1 MPKKIDYVIMTPNST
16 EDDGANIPADEDSF
30 AREARIRAAGA
41 PGRPAPGNGRPAPG
55 AGRPGGGAR
64 PSGGYRGPGGRP
76 GGGYR
81 GGGRSG
87 GARPGGGARGGTAT
101 AGAARGGGR
110 GFGGASRLGTLDR
123 PTPKVA
129 LPPFMTVKELA
140 DELSVNPTN
149 VIREMMKH
157 NVLATINQQIDYDTA
172 AIVAIGLG
180 FEVSEAV
187 PDIEL
192 DLGEAMVAEQ
202 AVSGSGRT
210 ATRPPVV
217 TIMGHVDHGKTK
229 LLDSIRKANV
239 IATEAGGI
247 TQHIGA
253 YQVELQGKRITFL
266 DTPGHEAFTA
276 MRARGAQ
283 VTDLVILVVAA
294 DDGVMPQTVEALSHA
309 QAAEVPIIVAINK
322 MDKEDANPDRVMTQL
337 SERSLVPTQWGGD
350 TEFIPVSART
360 GDGIQTLL
368 ETIILVAEIAEFKAN
383 PDRSATGTIVEA
395 EMDRNRGP
403 IATALIQNGT
413 LNLRDYVVAGASW
426 GRVRAMSDDKGRKLR
441 RAEPSTPVEI
451 LGLTDVPRAGDTL
464 IVTPDEQTAKQVA
477 EQRARMRRFEESAQG
492 IKSISLDDLFAQ
504 IQAGKVKELRI
515 ILKADVQGSLEAISQ
530 TISKLSTDQVKVNV
544 LHRAT
549 GGITESDVQLASASD
564 AIIIGFN
571 VRPDATAKRAADKNR
586 IDIRFYDIIYKLSED
601 IEKAMVGMLDPT
613 FHDVTDGY
621 AEVRAVFRL
630 PRNEQAAGLMITE
643 GRVTRNSQVR
653 VLRGGAVIYDGT
665 LSSLKRFKDDVR
677 EVTQGYECGI
687 GLTNFNDFQ
696 EGDTL
701 EFYRKEQ
708 VR

>member
-1 MPKKIDYVIMTPNST
+1 MPKKIDYVIMTPNSAD
-16 EDDGANIPADEDSF
+16 DDGGLIPADEDSF
-30 AREARIRAAGA
+30 ARDARIRAAGA
-41 PGRPAPGNGRPAPG
+41 PGRPGPG

-64 PSGGYRGPGGRP
+64 PSGGYRGSRP
-76 GGGYR
+76 GGGLNR

-87 GARPGGGARGGTAT
+87 GARPGAGGARGGAGTAT
-101 AGAARGGGR
+101 ASQGVRGGR
-110 GFGGASRLGTLDR
+110 GFGGASRLGALER

-129 LPPFMTVKELA
+129 LPPYMTVKELA

-180 FEVSEAV
+180 FEVSEAIPEV
-187 PDIEL
+187 EL

-202 AVSGSGRT
+202 EVSGSGRV

-253 YQVELQGKRITFL
+253 YQVELQGKKITFL

-350 TEFIPVSART
+350 TEFIPLSART

-413 LNLRDYVVAGASW
+413 LNLRDYVVAGATW

-441 RAEPSTPVEI
+441 KAEPSTPVEI

-530 TISKLSTDQVKVNV
+530 TLGKLSTDQVKVNV

-613 FHDVTDGY
+613 YHDVTDGY

-630 PRNEQAAGLMITE
+630 PRNEQAAGIMVTE

-653 VLRGGAVIYDGT
+653 MLRGGAVIYDGT
-665 LSSLKRFKDDVR
+665 ISALKRFKDDVR

-687 GLTNFNDFQ
+687 SLTNFNDFQ
-696 EGDTL
+696 EGDTM

-708 VR
+708 VK

>member
-1 MPKKIDYVIMTPNST
+1 
-16 EDDGANIPADEDSF
+16 
-30 AREARIRAAGA
+30 
-41 PGRPAPGNGRPAPG
+41 
-55 AGRPGGGAR
+55 
-64 PSGGYRGPGGRP
+64 
-76 GGGYR
+76 
-81 GGGRSG
+81 
-87 GARPGGGARGGTAT
+87 
-101 AGAARGGGR
+101 
-110 GFGGASRLGTLDR
+110 
-123 PTPKVA
+123 
-129 LPPFMTVKELA
+129 MTVKELA

-180 FEVSEAV
+180 FEVSEAIPEV
-187 PDIEL
+187 EL

-202 AVSGSGRT
+202 EVSGSGRV

-253 YQVELQGKRITFL
+253 YQVELQGKKITFL

-350 TEFIPVSART
+350 TEFIPLSART

-413 LNLRDYVVAGASW
+413 LNLRDYVVAGATW

-441 RAEPSTPVEI
+441 KAEPSTPVEI

-530 TISKLSTDQVKVNV
+530 TLGKLSTDQVKVNV

-613 FHDVTDGY
+613 YHDVTDGY

-630 PRNEQAAGLMITE
+630 PRNEQAAGIMVTE

-653 VLRGGAVIYDGT
+653 MLRGGAVIYDGT
-665 LSSLKRFKDDVR
+665 ISALKRFKDDVR

-687 GLTNFNDFQ
+687 SLTNFNDFQ
-696 EGDTL
+696 EGDTM

-708 VR
+708 VK